1 MRNCFFADEEVRC
14 GFLGRYFSTTV
25 VMFKLVGAIRWSR
38 GWMIERRTMG
48 ASKLGTGSNDSAVS
62 CTMGSLFGITVG
74 DVGRLGG

>member
-1 MRNCFFADEEVRC
+1 MRNCFFADEEVRG

-25 VMFKLVGAIRWSR
+25 VTFKLVGAEVV
-38 GWMIERRTMG
+38 GFERPTMG
-48 ASKLGTGSNDSAVS
+48 FSKLGTGANDSAVS